1 MAERKD
7 PVSGEPMFV
16 PGGRGGPG
24 RPKGSRNKVTLSL
37 SEAFAAVF
45 LDLQAQHKEDG
56 EYGHLLIFAKA
67 NPVEFYRHAVRIIRS
82 DSEADCGPQLAT
94 VLTWLKPE

>member
-16 PGGRGGPG
+16 PGGKSGPG

-37 SEAFAAVF
+37 SEAFAKVF
-45 LDLQAQHKEDG
+45 LDLQAKHKEEG
-56 EYGHLLIFAKA
+56 EFGHLLVFANA
-67 NPVEFYRHAVRIIRS
+67 NPVEFYRHAVRVIRS
-82 DSEADCGPQLAT
+82 GGEADNGPQLAT